1 MKKNKKKDIKR
12 IYRKRIWPSIALF
25 FIFLGICGV
34 MFYTSVYMFEEY
46 FVEAKI
52 GNMQEEAKNLGRMIT
67 SHMENETVLDA
78 VAYLEEYL
86 GEERDVCVTDEEGR
100 VLGKFGET
108 APDFGKQF
116 TLEMIEDYTLIPDS
130 GWEQGAG
137 GPLMPVDEILS
148 RSVDALPGKWDMDED
163 REWMEKTIFSVPCW
177 IEIPVQAEG
186 YRLYYKAP
194 VKLLQKNIVFIV
206 MAVLVEVALLLV
218 PILLLFINVITSIVM
233 QRRTI
238 NLLYLDTV
246 TGGRN
251 WEYFLQR
258 SKKLLCQ
265 FFHSGNTY
273 AVVNLHMERY
283 QGFCALWE

>member
-100 VLGKFGET
+100 VLAPERYYRGSKSDTT
-108 APDFGKQF
+108 AW
-116 TLEMIEDYTLIPDS
+116 S
-130 GWEQGAG
+130 GTTATT
-137 GPLMPVDEILS
+137 
-148 RSVDALPGKWDMDED
+148 A
-163 REWMEKTIFSVPCW
+163 
-177 IEIPVQAEG
+177 
-186 YRLYYKAP
+186 AP
-194 VKLLQKNIVFIV
+194 STVKPNTKNIGR
-206 MAVLVEVALLLV
+206 E
-218 PILLLFINVITSIVM
+218 S
-233 QRRTI
+233 RR
-238 NLLYLDTV
+238 
-246 TGGRN
+246 
-251 WEYFLQR
+251 
-258 SKKLLCQ
+258 
-265 FFHSGNTY
+265 
-273 AVVNLHMERY
+273 
-283 QGFCALWE
+283 